1 MYNII
6 YVLIQNVKIVFI
18 EFYILFLYNNFRGE
32 IMYLWVGAVFDSN
45 AENEIRSIANKLNE
59 NYNLSTVAF
68 SLPQHISLKISF
80 DCVDYKGVI
89 DFIKGKLSAFSP
101 FEVKINDVTKIDG
114 SLIWLEIEEN
124 ETLRKMHNLLNK
136 SLLDTFSIPLKS
148 FDGEGFKFHSTLFF
162 YSRVSVAHQK
172 LIDEFKNQFLLPKK
186 YKISEINFAIAPSL
200 TAGEFKIIDSLKL
213 N

>member
-1 MYNII
+1 
-6 YVLIQNVKIVFI
+6 
-18 EFYILFLYNNFRGE
+18 
-32 IMYLWVGAVFDSN
+32 MYLWVGAVFDSES
-45 AENEIRSIANKLNE
+45 ENQIRNIANKLNE
-59 NYNLSTVAF
+59 KYTLSTVAF

-80 DCVDYKGVI
+80 ECDNYIKIIDY
-89 DFIKGKLSAFSP
+89 IKARLVSFPS
-101 FEVKINDVTKIDG
+101 FDVEINDVSKIDG
-114 SLIWLEIEEN
+114 SLIWLEVCEN
-124 ETLRKMHNLLNK
+124 ETLRKIHNLLNK

-162 YSRVSVAHQK
+162 DSRVSVAHQK

>member
-1 MYNII
+1 MSR
-6 YVLIQNVKIVFI
+6 
-18 EFYILFLYNNFRGE
+18 LFLLNLSFYFCIIILGVEN
-32 IMYLWVGAVFDSN
+32 MYLWVGAVFDSN

-124 ETLRKMHNLLNK
+124 ETLRKMHNLLNS
-136 SLLDTFSIPLKS
+136 SLLKKFGIPPKS
-148 FDGEGFKFHSTLFF
+148 FDGNEFKFHTTLFF
-162 YSRVSVAHQK
+162 DSSINEKHQA
-172 LIDEFKNQFLLPKK
+172 LICDFKKQFILPEK
-186 YKISEINFAIAPSL
+186 YVIKDIKFAISQTL
-200 TAGEFKIIDSLKL
+200 TAGEFEVIDEIVLD
-213 N
+213 